1 MQRVLLNS
9 KLHRVTVTGTEVD
22 YEGSVAIDQKLLQ
35 VADIREYEQIHIYD
49 VNNGER
55 FTSYAVP
62 AERNS
67 GTIAVLGAAARKVA
81 SGDLLIICTY
91 SSLDTQEMANHQPRK
106 IYVDENNR
114 IIRTENAVPPKP
126 HSVVI

>member
-9 KLHRVTVTGTEVD
+9 KLHRVTVTDTQVD
-22 YEGSVAIDQKLLQ
+22 YEGSVAIDQVLLKA
-35 VADIREYEQIHIYD
+35 ADIREYEQIHIYD

-67 GTIAVLGAAARKVA
+67 GTIAVLGAAARKTEI
-81 SGDLLIICTY
+81 GDILIICTY
-91 SSLDTQEMANHQPRK
+91 SVLDEQEVANHQPRK
-106 IYVDENNR
+106 IYVNDDNL
-114 IIRTENAVPPKP
+114 IIRTENSVPVKP